1 MVRTL
6 DRNHD
11 HGEGTMDDQV
21 RRGSITR
28 QLKHRK
34 MKIEQI
40 YTGCLAQGAYYIE
53 SNGEVAIIDPLR
65 ESQPYIDRAE
75 KNGAKIKYVLET
87 HFHADFV
94 SGHVDLAKR
103 TGATIV
109 YGPNANPDFKAHIA
123 EDGEELKLG
132 NVIIKVLHTPGH
144 TMESTTYLLI
154 DENVNP
160 HCIFSGDTL
169 FIGDVGRPDLAQKM
183 GSLTQEDLA
192 GHLYD
197 SLHTKIMTLPD
208 DVIVYPAHGAGSACG
223 KNMSKETYDT
233 LGNQKKVNY
242 ALKAGTKEQF
252 IKEVTDGIL
261 PPPAYFPQNVAM
273 NKGTIPSLDKV
284 KELGMRALTPDQL
297 ELVVEGEGA
306 LVLDTRAPQTF
317 KDGFVPRS
325 INIGLKG
332 DFAPWVGAMI
342 PDVKTPIVIVADE
355 GNEDET
361 VTRLAR
367 VGYDNV
373 FGYLEGGINAW
384 KKAGREADTLQSISA
399 EEFATRM
406 KKGKLNVFDVRKQG
420 EWEAEHLENA
430 KHASLQFLNDHLA
443 EFNRT
448 EPNYIH
454 CAGGYRSMIASSV
467 LKSRGYHNVIDVAG
481 GFAAIKKTDLATT
494 AFVCPSTLKN

>member
-1 MVRTL
+1 
-6 DRNHD
+6 
-11 HGEGTMDDQV
+11 
-21 RRGSITR
+21 
-28 QLKHRK
+28 

-103 TGATIV
+103 TGATII
-109 YGPNANPDFKAHIA
+109 YGPNANPDFTAHIA
-123 EDGEELKLG
+123 TDGEELKLG
-132 NVIIKVLHTPGH
+132 NVTIKVLHTPGH

-154 DENVNP
+154 NEQGKP

-192 GHLYD
+192 GYLYD

-242 ALKAGTKEQF
+242 ALKAATKEQF

-284 KELGMRALTPDQL
+284 KEMGMRALTPDQL

-306 LVLDTRAPQTF
+306 LVLDTREPQTF

-342 PDVKTPIVIVADE
+342 PDVKHPIVIVADE
-355 GNEDET
+355 GSEDET

-384 KKAGREADTLQSISA
+384 KKAGREADTLESISA
-399 EEFATRM
+399 QEFARRM
-406 KKGKLNVFDVRKQG
+406 KAEDLNVFDVRKQS
-420 EWEAEHLENA
+420 EWEAEHLEHA

-443 EFNRT
+443 EFNKT
-448 EPNYIH
+448 APNYIH

-481 GFAAIKKTDLATT
+481 GFAEIKKTDLATT
-494 AFVCPSTLKN
+494 AFVCPSTLKS

>member
-1 MVRTL
+1 
-6 DRNHD
+6 
-11 HGEGTMDDQV
+11 
-21 RRGSITR
+21 
-28 QLKHRK
+28 

-53 SNGEVAIIDPLR
+53 SNGEAAVIDPLR

-103 TGATIV
+103 TGATII
-109 YGPNANPDFKAHIA
+109 YGPNANPDFTAYIVKD
-123 EDGEELKLG
+123 EEELKLG
-132 NVIIKVLHTPGH
+132 KVTIKVLHTPGH
-144 TMESTTYLLI
+144 TMESTTYLLL
-154 DENVNP
+154 DEHGKP

-169 FIGDVGRPDLAQKM
+169 FIGDVGRPDLAQKV
-183 GSLTQEDLA
+183 GSLTKEDLA

-208 DVIVYPAHGAGSACG
+208 EVIVYPAHGAGSACG
-223 KNMSKETYDT
+223 KNMSKETWDT

-242 ALKAGTKEQF
+242 ALKAATKEQF
-252 IKEVTDGIL
+252 VKEVTDGIL

-273 NKGTIPSLDKV
+273 NRGDIPSLESV
-284 KELGMRALTPDQL
+284 KEKGLRALTPDQV
-297 ELVVEGEGA
+297 ELIVESEGA

-332 DFAPWVGAMI
+332 DFGPWVGAMI
-342 PDVKTPIVIVADE
+342 PDVKQPLVIVAEE
-355 GNEDET
+355 GSEDEA

-373 FGYLEGGINAW
+373 LGYLNGGIDAW
-384 KKAGREADTLQSISA
+384 KGAGRDVDALQSISA
-399 EEFATRM
+399 EELVKNM
-406 KKGKLNVFDVRKQG
+406 KADKWKVFDVRKPS
-420 EWEAEHLENA
+420 EWKAEHLEHA
-430 KHASLQFLNDHLA
+430 KHASLQMLNDHLA
-443 EFNRT
+443 EFGKEGT
-448 EPNYIH
+448 NYVH
-454 CAGGYRSMIASSV
+454 CAGGYRSMIAASV
-467 LKSRGYHNVIDVAG
+467 LKARGIHNVVDVAG
-481 GFAAIKKTDLATT
+481 GFAAIKKTGLPTT
-494 AFVCPSTLKN
+494 GSICPSKAVK

>member
-1 MVRTL
+1 
-6 DRNHD
+6 
-11 HGEGTMDDQV
+11 
-21 RRGSITR
+21 
-28 QLKHRK
+28 

-53 SNGEVAIIDPLR
+53 SDGEAAVIDPLR

-75 KNGAKIKYVLET
+75 KSGAKIKYVLET

-109 YGPNANPDFKAHIA
+109 YGPNAETDFHAHIA
-123 EDGEELKLG
+123 TDGELLKLG
-132 NVIIKVLHTPGH
+132 KLTIKVLHTPGH
-144 TMESTTYLLI
+144 TMESTSYLLL
-154 DENVNP
+154 DEQGKP
-160 HCIFSGDTL
+160 HCVFSGDTL

-183 GSLTQEDLA
+183 GSLTMEDLA

-223 KNMSKETYDT
+223 KNMSKETWDT

-242 ALKAGTKEQF
+242 ALKAETKEQF

-273 NKGTIPSLDKV
+273 NKGSIPSLATL
-284 KELGMRALTPDQL
+284 KEKGLRALTPDQV
-297 ELVVEGEGA
+297 ELIVESEGA
-306 LVLDTRAPQTF
+306 LVLDTRPAQTF
-317 KDGFVPRS
+317 KDSFVPRS
-325 INIGLKG
+325 ISIGLRG

-342 PDVKTPIVIVADE
+342 PDVKHPLVLVTTE
-355 GNEDET
+355 GEEDEA

-373 FGYLEGGINAW
+373 LGYLKGGMVAW
-384 KKAGREADTLQSISA
+384 KSNGREADSLESISA
-399 EEFATRM
+399 DEFAKRM
-406 KKGKLNVFDVRKQG
+406 EKTKLKVFDVRKQS
-420 EWEAEHLENA
+420 EWEAEHLEDA
-430 KHASLQFLNDHLA
+430 KHASLQFLNDHIA
-443 EFNRT
+443 EFSKT
-448 EPNYIH
+448 EPNYLH
-454 CAGGYRSMIASSV
+454 CAGGYRSMIAASV
-467 LKSRGYHNVIDVAG
+467 LKARGYHNLVEIAG
-481 GFAAIKKTDLATT
+481 GFDGIRKTDLPTT
-494 AFVCPSTLKN
+494 EFVCPSKAAK